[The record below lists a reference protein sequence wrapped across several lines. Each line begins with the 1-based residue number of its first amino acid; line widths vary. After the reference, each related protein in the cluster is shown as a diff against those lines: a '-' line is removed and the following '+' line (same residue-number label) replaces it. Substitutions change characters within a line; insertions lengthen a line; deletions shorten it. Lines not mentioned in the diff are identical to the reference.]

1 MHRDMKPTRMWTY
14 DGIHPGATF
23 NAVSGQPLSVAWV
36 NNLPSEHFL
45 PVDDTVC
52 GMKPAAQSVRN
63 VVHVHGG
70 GGRTPAASDDYPE
83 DWYLPGPS
91 ATAHYPNGQ
100 AATAN
105 N

>member
-1 MHRDMKPTRMWTY
+1 MWTY

-23 NAVSGQPLSVAWV
+23 NAVSRQPLSVACV

-70 GGRTPAASDDYPE
+70 AYAGGERWLSGGLVSTRPVGHCSLSKWA
-83 DWYLPGPS
+83 GG
-91 ATAHYPNGQ
+91 HRQ
-100 AATAN
+100 
-105 N
+105 